1 MFFNPTPLRG
11 AHTIDWDPRRDDRG
25 LFARA
30 FCAAEFEHH
39 GLCTTFAQANLSVNH
54 HAGTV
59 RGMHF
64 QHPPHAETKVV
75 RCVKGAV
82 YDVIVDI
89 RPASPTYLRWF
100 GAELSE
106 TNGRMMYVPPE
117 FAHGYQALTAD
128 ATVFYLVSHPYVRDA
143 EGGLRPTDP
152 TLRID
157 WPLNVTTISPK
168 DAAWP
173 LLPRTEDTP
182 AGDRDA
188 PPAGSRE
195 PRAPPIRT

>member
-1 MFFNPTPLRG
+1 MFFHPTPLRG
-11 AHTIDWDPRRDDRG
+11 VFTIDWDPRRDDRG

-30 FCAAEFEHH
+30 FCAAEFGQH
-39 GLCTTFAQANLSVNH
+39 GLCTSFAQANLSVNH

-106 TNGRMMYVPPE
+106 ANGRMMYVPPE

-128 ATVFYLVSHPYVRDA
+128 AAVFYLVSHPYVRDA

-152 TLRID
+152 ALGID
-157 WPLNVTTISPK
+157 WPLGVTTISPK

-173 LLPRTEDTP
+173 LLGP
-182 AGDRDA
+182 AADVPSGGRND
-188 PPAGSRE
+188 PSPESRSS
-195 PRAPPIRT
+195 RAPTNHS

>member
-11 AHTIDWDPRRDDRG
+11 AYTIDWDPRCDDRG

-30 FCAAEFEHH
+30 FCAAEFEQH
-39 GLCTTFAQANLSVNH
+39 GLCSTFAQANLSVNH
-54 HAGTV
+54 RAGTV

-64 QHPPHAETKVV
+64 QHPPHAETKVI

-100 GAELSE
+100 GAELSD

-128 ATVFYLVSHPYVRDA
+128 ATVFYLVSYPYVRDA
-143 EGGLRPTDP
+143 EGGLRPTD
-152 TLRID
+152 TALRID
-157 WPLNVTTISPK
+157 WPLDVTMISPK

-173 LLPRTEDTP
+173 LLPCAEDIP
-182 AGDRDA
+182 VGGRADR
-188 PPAGSRE
+188 PPGSR
-195 PRAPPIRT
+195 

>member
-1 MFFNPTPLRG
+1 MFFHPTPLRG
-11 AHTIDWDPRRDDRG
+11 VFTIDWDPRRDDRG

-30 FCAAEFEHH
+30 FCAAEFGQH
-39 GLCTTFAQANLSVNH
+39 GLCTSFAQANLSVNH

-89 RPASPTYLRWF
+89 RPASPTYLLWF

-106 TNGRMMYVPPE
+106 ANGRMMYVPPE

-128 ATVFYLVSHPYVRDA
+128 AAVFYLVSHPYVRDA

-152 TLRID
+152 ALGID
-157 WPLNVTTISPK
+157 WPLGVTTISPK

-173 LLPRTEDTP
+173 LLGP
-182 AGDRDA
+182 AADVPSGGRND
-188 PPAGSRE
+188 PSPESRSS
-195 PRAPPIRT
+195 RAPTNHS